1 VIRRSGE
8 RAAITDRFDAMHAF
22 VAVSDGGGFSAAARR
37 LSLSPSAVT
46 RLVAALERSLGV
58 QLLHRSTRSVRLTRA
73 GEAYLPLARQ
83 TLEQVAAAERAA
95 KAEDAAL
102 SGTLRLAAPLLF
114 GRLHA
119 GHLLARF
126 MAAQPDVRV
135 ELSLSNDFARLI
147 EEGVDVAIRIGQLPD
162 SGLLTRSLG
171 HTRPVLAASPAYLA
185 ERGTPRHPAELAG
198 HRLIGFEGV
207 SPRRAWRFTENGS
220 PVTTTVDPVFYS
232 DNGEPAIA
240 LAVAGG
246 GIVSAL
252 HYQVAHYLR
261 AGELVEVLAEFA
273 PPPLPIQAVL
283 PGARFVSPAVRAV
296 LDLFVQERASWQ
308 G

>member
-1 VIRRSGE
+1 
-8 RAAITDRFDAMHAF
+8 M
-22 VAVSDGGGFSAAARR
+22 
-37 LSLSPSAVT
+37 T
-46 RLVAALERSLGV
+46 RLVAGLERSLGV

-83 TLEQVAAAERAA
+83 ALEQVEAAERAA
-95 KAEDAAL
+95 KSELAAL
-102 SGTLRLAAPLLF
+102 SGTLRIAAPLLF

-119 GHLLARF
+119 GRLIARF
-126 MAAQPDVRV
+126 MAAHPDVRV
-135 ELSLSNDFARLI
+135 ELLLSSDFARLI
-147 EEGVDVAIRIGQLPD
+147 DEGVDIAIRIGTLPD

-171 HTRPVLAASPAYLA
+171 HTGVVLAASPAYLA
-185 ERGTPRHPAELAG
+185 ERAAPQRPAELAD
-198 HRLIGFEGV
+198 HRLIAFDGA
-207 SPRRAWRFTENGS
+207 SPRRAWRFTEGGS
-220 PVTTTVDPVFYS
+220 PVTAAVDPVFFS

-246 GIVSAL
+246 GVVSAL
-252 HYQVAHYLR
+252 RYQVARHLD

-296 LDLFVQERASWQ
+296 LDLFVQERASWH